1 MQLEILRL
9 PTTPL
14 MLENACFLMQGESVT
29 AWPLVCDPTSRII
42 EWLRF
47 RMKDKGLVEVRYTVS
62 MVSKYNLIIIYM
74 KAHTDGII
82 FCYS

>member
-14 MLENACFLMQGESVT
+14 MLENACFLMQGESIT

-42 EWLRF
+42 EWLRY
-47 RMKDKGLVEVRYTVS
+47 RMKETGLVEVRYTVS
-62 MVSKYNLIIIYM
+62 VITKTVTEY
-74 KAHTDGII
+74 T
-82 FCYS
+82 